1 MVPRRW
7 VKYVVMEAHSSKNY
21 YISLVILLFMI
32 SEWFQRVGS
41 SVPRGFSRYFILEL
55 LKTKAYT
62 GKEIIDHA
70 AEQSNGVWK
79 PSPGLIYPLLG
90 RLLDEGL
97 IEEAKDGK
105 YQLTKKGIE
114 TAADVDKINDI
125 VRKQLDV
132 LFRLGN
138 VGRFVTMDL
147 LEKMSSIGSI
157 LDSNFANMTSEETQ
171 KYRKFLEAELKKID
185 EKDIKKGKE
194 IKIE

>member
-1 MVPRRW
+1 
-7 VKYVVMEAHSSKNY
+7 
-21 YISLVILLFMI
+21 MI

-55 LKTKAYT
+55 LKKKERT
-62 GKEIIDHA
+62 GKEIIDYA
-70 AEQSNGVWK
+70 VEQSNGIWK

-97 IEEAKDGK
+97 IEETKDGK
-105 YQLTKKGIE
+105 YKLTKKGLD

-125 VRKQLDV
+125 VKKQLEV

-138 VGRFVTMDL
+138 VGRFVALDL
-147 LEKMSSIGSI
+147 LEKISTIGSI
-157 LDSNFANMTSEETQ
+157 LSSNLTNMTDDETQ
-171 KYRKFLEAELKKID
+171 KYKKFLQDELKKID
-185 EKDIKKGKE
+185 EKSSKKKGKE

>member
-1 MVPRRW
+1 
-7 VKYVVMEAHSSKNY
+7 
-21 YISLVILLFMI
+21 MI

-55 LKTKAYT
+55 LKKNFHT
-62 GKEIIDHA
+62 GKEIIDYA
-70 AEQSNGVWK
+70 IEQSNGIWK

-90 RLLDEGL
+90 RLLDEDL
-97 IEEAKDGK
+97 IEETKDGK

-114 TAADVDKINDI
+114 TAKDVDKINDI

-138 VGRFVTMDL
+138 VGRFVALDL
-147 LEKMSSIGSI
+147 LEKISTIGSI
-157 LDSNFANMTSEETQ
+157 LSSNFVNMTNEETQ
-171 KYRKFLEAELKKID
+171 KYKKFLESELKKIN
-185 EKDIKKGKE
+185 ENNLTRMGKE